1 MTFESSPRSSG
12 CLEVDNGKKSYSGN
26 SGNSYLLGLTV
37 VVGLGG
43 MLFGYDTGTI

>member
-1 MTFESSPRSSG
+1 MTMTTESPPKSSG
-12 CLEVDNGKKSYSGN
+12 YLEVENGKKSYSGN
-26 SGNSYLLGLTV
+26 SYLLGLTL